1 MSDAPAGETRPT
13 TTTVQIGGLKLT
25 GASAVIALSLLVA
38 IIVAVVW
45 LSHPVF
51 CWGWLW
57 VSAALWI
64 AFFVYWGRAAA
75 RSSAI
80 KSAES
85 PGSRALHQNLLNL
98 SLVLLFL
105 RLPGLGWRWLPA
117 WGALIA
123 AGLALHVLSF
133 ALAVQARRHLGRQ
146 WSGAIAIKVDH
157 ELVRTGP
164 YRLIRHPI
172 YTAMLGMTLG
182 TAMVSGE
189 LHALLGFAIM
199 AFAYARKIPLEERSL
214 REAFGPAYDEY
225 RAQSRALVPW
235 IF

>member
-1 MSDAPAGETRPT
+1 MNDAPAGGPRST
-13 TTTVQIGGLKLT
+13 TTTFQIGSLKLT
-25 GASAVIALSLLVA
+25 GASAFIALLLFVA
-38 IIVAVVW
+38 AIVTIVW

-51 CWGWLW
+51 RWGWLW
-57 VSAALWI
+57 VSAALWV
-64 AFFVYWGRAAA
+64 AFQIYWGKAAA

-85 PGSRALHQNLLNL
+85 PGSRALHQNLLTL

-117 WGALIA
+117 WGAMIA
-123 AGLALHVLSF
+123 AGLALHVSSF
-133 ALAVQARRHLGRQ
+133 VLAVWARRHLGRQ
-146 WSGAIAIKVDH
+146 WSGAITVKVDH

-164 YRLIRHPI
+164 YRWIRHPI
-172 YTAMLGMTLG
+172 YTAMLGMSLG
-182 TAMVSGE
+182 TAIVAGE

-199 AFAYARKIPLEERSL
+199 AFAYARKIQLEERSL

-225 RAQSRALVPW
+225 RAQSRALVPGV
-235 IF
+235 F

>member
-1 MSDAPAGETRPT
+1 MSDAPAGERRPT
-13 TTTVQIGGLKLT
+13 GTTLQIGGLRLT
-25 GASAVIALSLLVA
+25 GASALVA
-38 IIVAVVW
+38 LLLIVAAIVAIVW
-45 LSHPVF
+45 LSHPILR
-51 CWGWLW
+51 WGWLW

-64 AFFVYWGRAAA
+64 AFMVYWGGQAAK
-75 RSSAI
+75 SSPI

-98 SLVLLFL
+98 SLMLLFL

-117 WGALIA
+117 RVVFIA

-133 ALAVQARRHLGRQ
+133 ALAVWARGHLGRQ
-146 WSGAIAIKVDH
+146 WSGAITVKVDH
-157 ELVRTGP
+157 QLIRTGP

-172 YTAMLGMTLG
+172 YTAMLGMSLG
-182 TAMVSGE
+182 TAIVSGE

-214 REAFGPAYDEY
+214 GEAFGPAYEQY
-225 RAQSRALVPW
+225 RAQSRALVPG